1 MSPEH
6 YTKGTL
12 ECTAYCNPCGK
23 PTQHRVD
30 GGRRGPCLECMKK
43 REIQNQADRIK
54 RGLEEEQQKEE
65 AERNPKLF

>member
-1 MSPEH
+1 
-6 YTKGTL
+6 
-12 ECTAYCNPCGK
+12 
-23 PTQHRVD
+23 
-30 GGRRGPCLECMKK
+30 MKK